1 MANKSLKFVKRQFRK
16 AKPII
21 IDPKDFPNMFA
32 TGSYIQN
39 LVANDYKR
47 IWTETMKCQMKDKD
61 SGMEREV
68 IIKYDPEADFQFM
81 ETVFVFDIMDLS
93 GTDGYINSMNQAINN
108 VLWNNVDIRPGM
120 PEHYDLDSEKEA
132 YKKWTE
138 ETDGYYQ
145 PLEEHFE
152 GVKETYFDYDVHYTI
167 GDFVCFKDSKES
179 YKLEWES
186 YDKSVKD
193 ILADNPNVNPTRYIV
208 ALPIK
213 IEYIAHDVFY

>member
-1 MANKSLKFVKRQFRK
+1 
-16 AKPII
+16 
-21 IDPKDFPNMFA
+21 
-32 TGSYIQN
+32 
-39 LVANDYKR
+39 
-47 IWTETMKCQMKDKD
+47 
-61 SGMEREV
+61 
-68 IIKYDPEADFQFM
+68 
-81 ETVFVFDIMDLS
+81 MDLS

-138 ETDGYYQ
+138 ETNGYYQ

-193 ILADNPNVNPTRYIV
+193 ILADNPDVNPTRYIV